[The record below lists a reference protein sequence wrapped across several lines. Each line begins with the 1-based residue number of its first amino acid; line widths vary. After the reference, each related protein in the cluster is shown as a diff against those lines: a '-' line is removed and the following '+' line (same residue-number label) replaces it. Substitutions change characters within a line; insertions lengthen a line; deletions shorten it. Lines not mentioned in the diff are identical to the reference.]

1 MGKGQETDPQVNLM
15 QIKILES
22 ATLDLLHGYRFYEK
36 QEYGLGN
43 YFLDSLFS
51 DIDSLLVFAGIHR
64 MQFGKYRLLAK
75 RFPFAVYY
83 SIQNE
88 IILVF
93 AVLDCRQ
100 DPQNVSK
107 RLT

>member
-1 MGKGQETDPQVNLM
+1 M

-22 ATLDLLHGYRFYEK
+22 AALDLLHGYRFYEK
-36 QEYGLGN
+36 QESGLGN

-51 DIDSLLVFAGIHR
+51 DIDSLLVYAGIHR
-64 MQFGKYRLLAK
+64 LLFGKFRLLAK

-88 IILVF
+88 SILVY

-100 DPQNVSK
+100 DPHKTLK
-107 RLT
+107 RLK